1 MTAKHYQHTAGLP
14 ALLLIAAV
22 TLATGCGTLEQH
34 LGTPLSL
41 DEVDQIESGSHYS
54 SVLEMFG
61 PPTVMTTL
69 PSGMAF
75 QYEYIRL
82 VERQWGLILPG
93 KLGKWIK
100 AVYATADAD
109 IQLMTFIFD
118 GEGKLGGADAQQWL
132 ADAGAGFSFSLIFS
146 AGALTDTERYTESS
160 TGVLQWGSG
169 LIDPPLKTL
178 NAHSSLETGRNGFQ
192 LTATTPRAGQH
203 TLEMQD

>member
-14 ALLLIAAV
+14 ALLLIAAA
-22 TLATGCGTLEQH
+22 TLICSCASLEQH
-34 LGTPLSL
+34 LGSPLPL

-61 PPTVMTTL
+61 PPTVMTAL

-93 KLGKWIK
+93 ELGKWIK
-100 AVYATADAD
+100 AVYGTADAD

-146 AGALTDTERYTESS
+146 AGALTDTERYTQASA
-160 TGVLQWGSG
+160 GALKWGSG

-178 NAHSSLETGRNGFQ
+178 NAHSNLETGANGFQ
-192 LTATTPRAGQH
+192 LTATSPSAGQH
-203 TLEMQD
+203 ALEMQN